1 MRATLGAL
9 DQCDGSA
16 RSRTAL
22 APLDQAN
29 AIAIN
34 PESFGWSQA
43 EIAHS
48 ADPGSAHNSF
58 DRENFPVGDIKKFD
72 HETEA
77 TLSNQYGT
85 STSNATWTL
94 KSNPNKTVYGASYT
108 LDGSGSRQTYADVV
122 TELHFTLLESASY
135 SIAASFDGFFVPDE
149 ESTTNMGASL
159 RRLDTGNETV
169 RSGGKS
175 NSVGGTFRLAFGGP
189 DLAGILEAGDYI
201 FEFHNYL
208 MIREQTDGQSMSGV
222 GFGSGTGQFE
232 LTLSRTKD
240 HGNHV
245 PDAGSTLTLLG
256 IALGGLRFMRRR

>member
-1 MRATLGAL
+1 MAHPIRWMEA
-9 DQCDGSA
+9 A
-16 RSRTAL
+16 RDRLTRT
-22 APLDQAN
+22 
-29 AIAIN
+29 
-34 PESFGWSQA
+34 F
-43 EIAHS
+43 
-48 ADPGSAHNSF
+48 
-58 DRENFPVGDIKKFD
+58 
-72 HETEA
+72 
-77 TLSNQYGT
+77 
-85 STSNATWTL
+85 
-94 KSNPNKTVYGASYT
+94 
-108 LDGSGSRQTYADVV
+108 V

-135 SIAASFDGFFVPDE
+135 SIATSFDGFFVPDE
-149 ESTTNMGASL
+149 ESTMGASL